1 MYTNVTYVWAKLNIS
16 TAVQSAGDEVSI
28 LNSMDKKPVILQ
40 VEVVGAGGST
50 PDMDINISRKPLS
63 VAFPALSSASLHRN
77 RSLNIRPASAKS
89 AVFRSW
95 RLAFEMVELDRM
107 ARPEHD
113 GAESGHQ
120 LP

>member
-77 RSLNIRPASAKS
+77 RSLKRGSVPPRCTLGS
-89 AVFRSW
+89 AV
-95 RLAFEMVELDRM
+95 L
-107 ARPEHD
+107 
-113 GAESGHQ
+113 HQ
-120 LP
+120 FFLRNGSN